1 MNYYRGAVLILD
13 STIMAIGFNED
24 PRNIQRIKRKD
35 IGSMAFSTLLA
46 AIDVILTAIYLS
58 KMSNGNKRIEISNEV
73 FSLLPDILGFMRHIN
88 LKTALGLA
96 AIDLVAAVITTGLGG
111 KLLADDVAEFKKSAA
126 GRLKS

>member
-1 MNYYRGAVLILD
+1 
-13 STIMAIGFNED
+13 
-24 PRNIQRIKRKD
+24 
-35 IGSMAFSTLLA
+35 MAFYTLLA

-58 KMSNGNKRIEISNEV
+58 KMSNGNKRIEIPNEV